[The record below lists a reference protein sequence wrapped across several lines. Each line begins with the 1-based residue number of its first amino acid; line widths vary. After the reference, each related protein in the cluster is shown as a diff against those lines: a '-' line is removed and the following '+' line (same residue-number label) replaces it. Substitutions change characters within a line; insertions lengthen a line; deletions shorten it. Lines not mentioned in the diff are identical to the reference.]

1 MDIRNHAIE
10 SLDQLALIVS
20 KLSQVQF
27 QQSLETLN
35 QNSIGK
41 HVRHVVEFFECLLI
55 GSLDS
60 VVNYDKRERNLLL
73 ENNVKFTLSRIE
85 ELQSEIENY
94 QDKSLT
100 LLADYGS
107 GPMVIETNLFREL
120 VYNIEHCVHHL
131 AIIKISMQANFPAI
145 ELEENL
151 GVAYSTQQFQNQS

>member
-1 MDIRNHAIE
+1 MDTRTHAIE
-10 SLDQLALIVS
+10 SLDQLAFTVS
-20 KLSQVQF
+20 QLSQDQF
-27 QQSLETLN
+27 QQNLETLN

-55 GSLDS
+55 GSLHS

-94 QDKSLT
+94 EDKPVT
-100 LLADYGS
+100 LIADYGS
-107 GPMVIETNLFREL
+107 GPMVIETTLFREL

-131 AIIKISMQANFPAI
+131 AIVKISIKAHFPSI
-145 ELEENL
+145 QLDENL
-151 GVAYSTQQFQNQS
+151 GVAYSTQQYQNQS